1 VSNLDLDRAAEA
13 VAVRLE
19 SWADLGITLLAPLT
33 WVDFVAELPAWT
45 TDRSQMRRPKAFV
58 ARLQGHEGSLA
69 QVMLYAGGW
78 VDVDLLPS
86 SSSEIEVE
94 YHELDDVEEFAT
106 LLDRVAS
113 RLVSSA

>member
-1 VSNLDLDRAAEA
+1 
-13 VAVRLE
+13 
-19 SWADLGITLLAPLT
+19 
-33 WVDFVAELPAWT
+33 
-45 TDRSQMRRPKAFV
+45 
-58 ARLQGHEGSLA
+58 
-69 QVMLYAGGW
+69 MLYAGGW

-113 RLVSSA
+113 RLVLRLIASGPHQAGASNAAGTCAGWVFAVTRPPGGL